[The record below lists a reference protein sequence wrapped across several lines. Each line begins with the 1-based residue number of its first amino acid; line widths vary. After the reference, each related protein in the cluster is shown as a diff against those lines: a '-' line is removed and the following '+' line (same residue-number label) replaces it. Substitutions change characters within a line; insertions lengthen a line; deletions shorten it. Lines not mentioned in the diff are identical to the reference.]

1 MVEPSDNML
10 VDVNKYLQL
19 TTKIPAFL
27 SNAFRM
33 SKTQLLLDLAREVG
47 AIAAKDL
54 EAKGIHRQYLKR
66 LEQQGLLIR
75 SGRGIYTYVDA
86 ELTESHSLVEAALR
100 VPHGVICLL
109 SALSFYELTT
119 QAPFE
124 IWLAINQKARSPKEE
139 LLPLRIVYMSGAAFE
154 AGIEEHSIEGVP
166 VRVYCQAKTVVDCFK
181 YRHKIGLDVALEA
194 LRASWRQRRCTI
206 DELWH
211 YAKICRMKNV
221 IRPYL
226 ESLE

>member
-1 MVEPSDNML
+1 ML
-10 VDVNKYLQL
+10 VNVHKHQRFIKKRAALL
-19 TTKIPAFL
+19 TIDL
-27 SNAFRM
+27 SM
-33 SKTQLLLDLAREVG
+33 SKTQQVLELAREVG
-47 AIAAKDL
+47 VIRAKDVA
-54 EAKGIHRQYLKR
+54 AKGIHRQYLKR

-86 ELTESHSLVEAALR
+86 EITERHSLVEAAKR
-100 VPHGVICLL
+100 VPSGVICLL

-124 IWLAINQKARSPKEE
+124 IWLAIDQKARSPKEAI
-139 LLPLRIVYMSGAAFE
+139 LPLRIVYMSGQALY
-154 AGIEEHSIEGVP
+154 AGIESHSIEGVS
-166 VRVYCQAKTVVDCFK
+166 VRVYCLAKTVADCFK

-194 LRASWRQRRCTI
+194 LRECLRQRRCTI

-226 ESLE
+226 ESLG